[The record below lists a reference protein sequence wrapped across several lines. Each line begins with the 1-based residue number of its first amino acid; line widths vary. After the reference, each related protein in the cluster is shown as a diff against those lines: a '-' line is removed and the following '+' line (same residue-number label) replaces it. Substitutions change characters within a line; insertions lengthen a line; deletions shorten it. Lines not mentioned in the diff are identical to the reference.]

1 MSIVRRHPAIVVG
14 IVLVLLL
21 GLLGTIAYIQ
31 ALQNRQQPV
40 PTLTPAPT
48 RTITPTPTLGPS
60 PTPVPQK
67 KYLPLLEK
75 AGDLQLE
82 PPPTPT
88 PSPRP
93 TSPNVLAT
101 ATVTPPPASGCT
113 NVVQQGDF
121 SESDKW
127 QLSNAWITAESAR
140 QPGQGQLGLFLGMP
154 STTKDVASWSIASQV
169 LALPP
174 VIVSARLSFW
184 HYDWDAPS
192 DDRQI
197 VEFQT
202 PNGQNPLP
210 NGRVFDQ
217 LRDKRSWQKFDQ
229 DVTSVLQGHQSSRL
243 VFAVSNNGDGRKTY
257 MRVDDV
263 TLEVC
268 TASK

>member
-1 MSIVRRHPAIVVG
+1 MNTIRRHPGIIVG

-21 GLLGTIAYIQ
+21 GVLGTIAYIQ

-67 KYLPLLEK
+67 VYLPLYEQG
-75 AGDLQLE
+75 APGIQVE
-82 PPPTPT
+82 ASVT

-93 TSPNVLAT
+93 TTPNTLST
-101 ATVTPPPASGCT
+101 ATVAPAPATGCA
-113 NVVQQGDF
+113 NLVQQGDF
-121 SESDKW
+121 SGSDQW
-127 QLSNAWITAESAR
+127 QLNNAWVTAESAR
-140 QPGQGQLGLFLGMP
+140 QPGPAQFGLFLGMP
-154 STTKDVASWSIASQV
+154 STTKDIASWSIASQV
-169 LALPP
+169 LTLPA
-174 VIVSARLSFW
+174 VLASARLTFW
-184 HYDWDAPS
+184 HYDWDATS

-202 PNGQNPLP
+202 PDGRNPLP

-217 LRDKRSWQKFDQ
+217 LRDKRTWEKFDK
-229 DVTSVLQGHQSSRL
+229 DVTTILQTYQSVRI
-243 VFAVSNNGDGRKTY
+243 VFAVANNGDGRKTY
-257 MRVDDV
+257 MRIDDV

-268 TASK
+268 AATK